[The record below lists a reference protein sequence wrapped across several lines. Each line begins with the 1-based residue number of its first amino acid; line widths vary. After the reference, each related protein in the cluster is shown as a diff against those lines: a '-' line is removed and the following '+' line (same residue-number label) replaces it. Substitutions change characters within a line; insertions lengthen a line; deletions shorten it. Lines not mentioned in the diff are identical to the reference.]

1 MTKLKIGDR
10 APEFTG
16 LTEKNTTI
24 SLSDYKGKKLVL
36 YFYPRDNTPGCTIES
51 CNLRDYY
58 ASFIK
63 QGYEVLGVSPD
74 SVKKHQNFIRKFEL
88 PFSLLADTDL
98 KVCNLYGV
106 WGDKKLFGVSYQ
118 GVIRTTFVINES
130 GIIEKIIDD
139 VKTSDHANQILP
151 KV

>member
-1 MTKLKIGDR
+1 MTKLKAGDR

-24 SLSDYKGKKLVL
+24 SLSDFKGKKLVL

-51 CNLRDYY
+51 CNLRDHY

-63 QGYEVLGVSPD
+63 QGYEILGVSPD

-98 KVCNLYGV
+98 AVCNLYGV

-118 GVIRTTFVINES
+118 GVIRTTFVINEN
-130 GIIEKIIDD
+130 GIIDKIIDE
-139 VKTSDHANQILP
+139 VKTSDHANQILT
-151 KV
+151 KE